1 MQRTFR
7 LVPVLL
13 LNAAFLAGCN
23 QLDPEKCKQALDVTR
38 QSIAAADFTA
48 AQNWRTYAWKQ
59 CDDKAALEAL
69 DRELTAKQTEVEAR
83 RRETEARAV
92 AKRALLTAFLSWVR
106 DNRADPSR
114 ASASPVCDP
123 PAADDPKGDK
133 SENRFCT
140 ATRIAGTSQLAVRYY
155 QAQPAA
161 ARFSVKLPEATS
173 CSEIGAPTVVKTWA
187 VPATGG
193 RTAQR
198 FRCSFSSGPL
208 AGLHAV
214 GSEAVNAEL
223 YLFDPAYLEK
233 EPAQRSMLEGP

>member
-1 MQRTFR
+1 MRQSFR
-7 LVPVLL
+7 WVPVLFV
-13 LNAAFLAGCN
+13 NAACVMGCN
-23 QLDPEKCKQALDVTR
+23 RVDPEKCKQALDVTR
-38 QSIAAADFTA
+38 QSIAAADFAA

-69 DRELTAKQTEVEAR
+69 DRELTAKQTEVETR
-83 RRETEARAV
+83 RREAEARTV

-106 DNRADPSR
+106 DNRADPSK

-123 PAADDPKGDK
+123 PAAGDPKGEK
-133 SENRFCT
+133 SEDRFCT
-140 ATRIAGTSQLAVRYY
+140 ATRTAGTSPLTVRYY
-155 QAQPAA
+155 QSQPTA
-161 ARFSVKLPEATS
+161 ARFSVKLPDATS
-173 CSEIGAPTVVKTWA
+173 CAEIGAPTVVKTWP

-214 GSEAVNAEL
+214 GSEAINAEL
-223 YLFDPAYLEK
+223 YVFDPTYLDK
-233 EPAQRSMLEGP
+233 EPAQKTMLEGP